1 MSVKDDEEDN
11 KEDQDLEFEQAWLQ
25 GLERRDLLIR
35 RGRNHRIYQK
45 FISKEMFTDCNG
57 DGLEDE
63 LTTMNSIKPENKKNK
78 NMNRKRNKKQNT
90 AIDYLIRKY
99 P

>member
-1 MSVKDDEEDN
+1 
-11 KEDQDLEFEQAWLQ
+11 
-25 GLERRDLLIR
+25 
-35 RGRNHRIYQK
+35 
-45 FISKEMFTDCNG
+45 MFTDSNG

-78 NMNRKRNKKQNT
+78 NMSRIINKKQNT
-90 AIDYLIRKY
+90 AIDYLIREY